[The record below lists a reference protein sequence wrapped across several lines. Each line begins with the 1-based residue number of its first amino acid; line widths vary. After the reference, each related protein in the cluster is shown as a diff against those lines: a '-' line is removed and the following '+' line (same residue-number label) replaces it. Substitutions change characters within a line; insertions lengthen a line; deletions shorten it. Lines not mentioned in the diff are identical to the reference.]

1 VDGFC
6 LPPDYIQRVL
16 AAYADRCRDEDGEAA
31 RRRRLEAE
39 MERWRRLY
47 VLGDI
52 DEARYLAEARPLKV
66 EIAALAVPRVAADL
80 ERAAAYLMDIGALF
94 AKASLELKRRFL
106 VEVVED
112 VGIEGLWVRHLKPRP
127 QYATL
132 FALDRAERF
141 GGGRCYWLPG
151 QVSSYLETPRLREL
165 CAEMREPIPD
175 LIALTP

>member
-1 VDGFC
+1 MDGFC